1 MSELKWIDT
10 HAHYNHGKFKGRGK
24 DAIIAVKKD
33 VEKIINVGT
42 NTKSNLET
50 LQLLSL
56 HDHVYGILGY
66 FPTDVWELEQRF
78 SQSAQ
83 ANWLVLQKQL
93 TNDKVVAVGEIGLD
107 YNWDKVGNF
116 AFGDDARKL
125 QQKWFRNQIEL
136 AKELKLPVCIHSR
149 DAEEDTM
156 RIFKEYA
163 ELPGVVHCYAYGART
178 AKIALDKGLYL
189 GVGGTST
196 YARNTELR
204 EAIKMC
210 PIDRILLETDCPY
223 LSPEP
228 VRRETN
234 NSSFITYVID
244 NICSIKNMNRE
255 DVINAT
261 NENAYRLF
269 KFGGAR

>member
-1 MSELKWIDT
+1 MAELKWIDT

-24 DAIIAVKKD
+24 DMIVKVTKD

-50 LQLLSL
+50 LQLVSTY
-56 HDHVYGILGY
+56 DHVYGIIGY
-66 FPTDVWELEQRF
+66 FPTDVWELEH
-78 SQSAQ
+78 SLYNGAQ

-93 TNDKVVAVGEIGLD
+93 TNDKIVAVGEIGLD
-107 YNWDKVGNF
+107 YNWDKVGNLV
-116 AFGDDARKL
+116 FGEDARNL
-125 QQKWFRNQIEL
+125 QQKWFRKQIEI
-136 AKELKLPVCIHSR
+136 AKAANLPICVHSR
-149 DAEEDTM
+149 DAEDDTVK
-156 RIFKEYA
+156 IFKEYD
-163 ELPGVVHCYAYGART
+163 ELPGVIHCYAYGKNTARV
-178 AKIALDKGLYL
+178 ALDKGLYL

-196 YARNTELR
+196 YARNIELR
-204 EAIKMC
+204 EVIKMC

-244 NICSIKNMNRE
+244 NICSLKNMSRD
-255 DVINAT
+255 DVISAT

-269 KFGGAR
+269 NFGGK